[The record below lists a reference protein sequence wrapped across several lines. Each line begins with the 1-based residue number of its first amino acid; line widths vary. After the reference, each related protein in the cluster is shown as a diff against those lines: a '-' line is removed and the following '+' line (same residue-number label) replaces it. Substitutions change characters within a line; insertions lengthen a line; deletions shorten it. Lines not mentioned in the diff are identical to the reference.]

1 MTKKDLRAYILAKK
15 DVEKISDE
23 LRELEAKLYSPKA
36 PSMDGMPKASGVTG
50 ADDLIIKYLDL
61 QRKYEHKLGKM
72 FEVFDEI
79 NEEINDLPA
88 DERYII
94 RCRFVLGLTIRQTAL
109 EANYSEAQIKRIQK
123 RAMEKLIER

>member
-1 MTKKDLRAYILAKK
+1 MTKKDLRAYIIAKK

-36 PSMDGMPKASGVTG
+36 PNMDGMPKASGVTG

>member
-94 RCRFVLGLTIRQTAL
+94 RCRFVLGLTIRQTAI

>member
-1 MTKKDLRAYILAKK
+1 MTKKDLRAYIIAKK

>member
-1 MTKKDLRAYILAKK
+1 MTKKDLRAYIIAKK

-94 RCRFVLGLTIRQTAL
+94 RCRFVLGLTIRQTAI